1 MKNQKGSATAL
12 IIGGLALGGLL
23 VILSGFFIG
32 YLGYRNTAQ
41 SFEVDIPAQYT
52 EMQNVYDN
60 GWKKVIEVAQVPA
73 MQAAQVKDVYQG
85 VMTGR
90 YGANGSKALVSLIK
104 EQNPN
109 LPTETYTEIGRTV
122 EQFHDSFQASQTNL
136 IARKQEY
143 AKFVT
148 ASTAGLVFNW
158 IGNYPHIHIGVPAGS
173 KDDYQIVT
181 SDKTQT
187 DFQNHKA
194 GALDLTKGVKQ

>member
-1 MKNQKGSATAL
+1 MKNKGSVLLPILIVTAST
-12 IIGGLALGGLL
+12 LL
-23 VILSGFFIG
+23 VAGSFFIG

-52 EMQNVYDN
+52 QTQNVYDN
-60 GWKKVIEVAQVPA
+60 GWKKVVEMAQVPA
-73 MQAAQVKDVYQG
+73 LQASQVKDVYAG

-90 YGANGSKALVSLIK
+90 YGAGGSKALISLIK
-104 EQNPN
+104 EDNPK
-109 LPTETYTEIGRTV
+109 LGETTYLEIQRSV
-122 EQFHDSFQASQTNL
+122 DAFHDSFQAAQNNL

-148 ASTAGLVFNW
+148 ATTAGIFYNW
-158 IGNYPHIHIGVPAGS
+158 LGNYPHIHIGVPAGT

-187 DFQNHKA
+187 DFQNHKSEPLNLL
-194 GALDLTKGVKQ
+194 GGK